1 MSINIILSSM
11 KHEKTDVTRKS
22 IRQLSLYM
30 KRTGVMLM
38 ALFLCLSISAQTTD
52 AKIEVKGIVVDATG
66 EPLIGASVTEK
77 GTTNGV
83 MTGVDGDFSLNV
95 PKNAVLVFSYIGFL
109 NKEVPVAGKTTIDI
123 TLEEDSKVLDEV
135 VVTALGI
142 KRETK
147 SLGYAMQEL
156 KGDALLE
163 SRESNVANALSGKVA
178 GLQVVRSSNGLGG
191 SSKIILRGTRSL
203 TGSNQPLIVVDGI
216 PMDNFTGGVSDPYGN
231 TGSDMGNGLS
241 DINPEDIESMSV
253 LKGASAAAL
262 YGSRAGN
269 GAILI
274 TTKSGKKNTGVGIT
288 FTAGLSVENA
298 FMKPDLQNSY
308 GQGSNGLYDPTSR
321 NSWGSKMDGSLVT
334 GWNGEQVPYKSY
346 DNFDDFFRTG
356 IAFNEGV
363 SFQQEINGTS
373 VFASVN
379 RSDETGTVP
388 EAKMNKTSLTLRG
401 TTFLDTEKKWRVD
414 AKANYINVIAHNRP
428 ILGINSSNVYRTI
441 YTLPRSIQLSQ
452 FKHNMVGVDG
462 KMIWWDTE
470 SSPQENPYWVTKYRQ
485 NEDKRDR
492 LLGNIS
498 LKYAPFTWLDVEVK
512 AGTDYY
518 TTQVDQKV
526 YAGGPIVK
534 GGGSYNTSSETFYEN
549 NFSFLSTAHKDNLI
563 DRLGGFVSVG
573 GNLMFQGRRTL
584 KEESGELVID
594 NLFSMGNAASNPIA
608 KTTDIRR
615 RMNSL
620 YGQAQLNW
628 DNYAY
633 LDITARNDWSSTLS
647 KSNNSYF
654 YPSFSLS
661 LVVSEMLN
669 RYEVTM
675 PSWITFAKVRAS
687 YAQVGNDL
695 DPYQLW
701 NFMIMEKDRLGGNK
715 LTPNETLFNPD
726 VKSELVKSWEAGIDV
741 RFLDGRIG
749 LDAAWY
755 KANSTRQLLNIDM
768 NPFSGYKNKKVNAG
782 DIQNIG
788 YEVALNGV
796 ILDNPQG
803 FSWDA
808 TANFSSERTK
818 ILRLADGVDTYPLLI
833 YDNVKIVAKEG
844 SRYGDIYGTKFSRV
858 EDKNSPYYGRVI
870 VDGQGLPV
878 ITDEQHYLG
887 NQNPDW
893 MLGLTNSFSYKG
905 IHLSFLVD
913 ARIGGNIY
921 SGTTAILHRNG
932 NAKGTVVNGE
942 RKDFIVDNSVVS
954 DGAGGYVENTK
965 EANTQLYWERLAQ
978 GNLGLGEAYTYSAT
992 NVRLRNITI
1001 GYDLKKK
1008 WLANTPF
1015 QRVRISATCNNV
1027 WMIHNKL
1034 PGIDPESVTAT
1045 NTNAIGLENMSAPTN
1060 RSFVFNVTVGF

>member
-1 MSINIILSSM
+1 
-11 KHEKTDVTRKS
+11 
-22 IRQLSLYM
+22 
-30 KRTGVMLM
+30 MLM
-38 ALFLCLSISAQTTD
+38 SLFLCLSVSAQTSN
-52 AKIEVKGIVVDATG
+52 AKIEVKGSVTDGTG
-66 EPLIGASVTEK
+66 EPLIGASVAEK

-83 MTGVDGDFSLNV
+83 MTDDDGKFSISI
-95 PKNAVLVFSYIGFL
+95 PKNGVLVFTYVGFIT
-109 NKEVPVAGKTTIDI
+109 KDVPVNGKTTVNIVMD
-123 TLEEDSKVLDEV
+123 EDSKVLDEV

-156 KGDALLE
+156 KGEALLE

-178 GLQVVRSSNGLGG
+178 GLQVVRSGNGLGG

-203 TGSNQPLIVVDGI
+203 TGSNQPLIVVDGV

-231 TGSDMGNGLS
+231 SGTDMGNGLA

-262 YGSRAGN
+262 YGARAGN

-274 TTKSGKKNTGVGIT
+274 TTKSGKKNPGVGIT
-288 FTAGLSVENA
+288 FVAGLSIESA
-298 FMKPDLQNSY
+298 FMKPELQNSY
-308 GQGSNGLYDPTSR
+308 GQGDNGIYKASERT
-321 NSWGSKMDGSLVT
+321 SWGAKMDGQSVK
-334 GWNGEQVPYKSY
+334 GWNGEQMPYQAY
-346 DNFDDFFRTG
+346 DNFDAFFKTG

-388 EAKMNKTSLTLRG
+388 EAKLNKTSLTLRG
-401 TTFLDTEKKWRVD
+401 TTFLDAQKKWRVD
-414 AKANYINVIAHNRP
+414 AKANYINMIAHNRP
-428 ILGINSSNVYRTI
+428 IMGINSSNVYRTV
-441 YTLPRSIQLSQ
+441 YTLPRSIDLSQ
-452 FKHNMVGVDG
+452 FKHNVTDIDG
-462 KMIWWDTE
+462 KMVWWDP
-470 SSPQENPYWVTKYRQ
+470 SASPQENPYWVTQYRQ

-492 LLGNIS
+492 LLGNIA

-518 TTQVDQKV
+518 TTQTEQKV
-526 YAGGPIVK
+526 YAGGPIVG
-534 GGGSYNTSSETFYEN
+534 GGGSYGTGSETFYEN
-549 NFSFLSTAHKDNLI
+549 NYSFLSTARKDNLI

-573 GNLMFQGRRTL
+573 GNLMFQGRRKLT
-584 KEESGELVID
+584 ETSGELMIN
-594 NLFSMGNAASNPIA
+594 NLFSMGNAKGNPSA
-608 KTTDIRR
+608 EATDIRR
-615 RMNSL
+615 QMNSL

-647 KSNNSYF
+647 KENRSYF

-661 LVVSEMLN
+661 YVVSEMLN
-669 RYEVTM
+669 RYEVKM
-675 PSWITFAKVRAS
+675 PSWLTFAKVRAS

-701 NFMIMEKDRLGGNK
+701 NYMTMKKDGLGGNL
-715 LTPNETLFNPD
+715 LTPNETLFNAD
-726 VKSELVKSWEAGIDV
+726 VKSELVKSWEAGIDL

-755 KANSTRQLLNIDM
+755 KANSTRQLLNIDLS
-768 NPFSGYKNKKVNAG
+768 PFSGYKNMKVNAG
-782 DIQNIG
+782 DIQNVG
-788 YEVALNGV
+788 YEIALNGI
-796 ILDNPQG
+796 ILDNPQSL
-803 FSWDA
+803 SWDA

-818 ILRLADGVDTYPLLI
+818 ILKLADNVDTYPLLV
-833 YDNVKIVAKEG
+833 YDNIKIVATEG
-844 SRYGDIYGTKFSRV
+844 SRYGDIYGTTYSRV
-858 EDKNSPYYGRVI
+858 QDKNSEHYGKII
-870 VDGQGLPV
+870 VDAEGLPV
-878 ITDEQHYLG
+878 ITGDQSYLG

-893 MLGLTNSFSYKG
+893 MLGITNNFSYKG

-913 ARIGGNIY
+913 ARVGGKIF
-921 SGTTAILHRNG
+921 SGTTAILNRTGNG
-932 NAKGTVVNGE
+932 IGTVVNGE
-942 RKDFIVDNSVVS
+942 RNDFVVANSVVS
-954 DGAGGYVENTK
+954 DGSGGYVENNK
-965 EANTQLYWERLAQ
+965 AVQTQKYWERLAN
-978 GNLGLGEAYTYSAT
+978 GNLGLGEEYIYDAT

-1001 GYDLKKK
+1001 GYDLNKK

-1015 QRVRISATCNNV
+1015 QRVRVSATCNNV
-1027 WMIHNKL
+1027 WMIHSNL
-1034 PGIDPESVTAT
+1034 PGIDPESVAAT
-1045 NTNAIGLENMSAPTN
+1045 NTNATGLENMSAPTN